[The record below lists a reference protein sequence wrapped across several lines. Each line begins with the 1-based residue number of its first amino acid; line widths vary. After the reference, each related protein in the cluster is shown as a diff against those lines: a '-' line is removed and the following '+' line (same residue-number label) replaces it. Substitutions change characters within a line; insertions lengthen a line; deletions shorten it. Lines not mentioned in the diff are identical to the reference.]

1 MTRVVARFAVLAL
14 ALVVSIGAFAKPKS
28 DNITLYHDATINGVN
43 LPAGDYVV
51 KYDVQG
57 NTAQVTFIKGRKE
70 VATATGQVKN
80 LSRKADNSQVVVD
93 TQNNVRAISEIDFG
107 GKDTAISFESSA
119 TAVGK

>member
-93 TQNNVRAISEIDFG
+93 TQNNVRAISEI
-107 GKDTAISFESSA
+107 
-119 TAVGK
+119 